1 MSWSTEQQ
9 RLLSAMGYTL
19 YRQAPAPTSAS
30 SPPGLVQDVQVDY
43 PAATSATA
51 GRLLQA
57 LQRAAAGRDVA
68 GLVGDLEVLRRDPM
82 KKRALWPR
90 LRALRRAH

>member
-1 MSWSTEQQ
+1 
-9 RLLSAMGYTL
+9 MGYTL

-30 SPPGLVQDVQVDY
+30 SPPGSCRHVPVDY
-43 PAATSATA
+43 AATTSATA

-57 LQRAAAGRDVA
+57 LRAPPPDAMSPAWSVTSRSCARDAAA
-68 GLVGDLEVLRRDPM
+68 
-82 KKRALWPR
+82 KRALWPR